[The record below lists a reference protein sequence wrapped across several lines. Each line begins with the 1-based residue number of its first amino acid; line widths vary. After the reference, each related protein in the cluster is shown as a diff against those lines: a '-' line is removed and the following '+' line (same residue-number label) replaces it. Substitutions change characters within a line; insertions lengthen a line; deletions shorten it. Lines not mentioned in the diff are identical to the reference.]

1 MTKSGL
7 KEVFKEYFGVTP
19 SKINSLRQDGKV
31 KRFRGRPGKRPDFKK
46 FYVTLP
52 EDAEIANLS
61 A

>member
-1 MTKSGL
+1 MTKNGL

-19 SKINSLRQDGKV
+19 SKVNSLRQNGKV
-31 KRFRGRPGKRPDFKK
+31 KRFKGKIGKRPDFKK

-52 EDAEIANLS
+52 EGAAIANLS